1 MNEFKYQISQLI
13 LVVILA
19 LGAYWAFTRLDN
31 GISYTREQVVD
42 TTVENT
48 EEPVAQ
54 NEELPEG
61 AVVQENPEVAQPNT
75 LEGTTPDTQAPSAG
89 LDKGALAKKLEAV
102 LALNTIYASGVQND
116 NIKSVQE
123 FLAFYFP
130 EKGITP
136 DGAFGPGTKQIVLD
150 FQNKELGGGDG
161 RIGPNTLKKMIEILK
176 K

>member
-13 LVVILA
+13 LVVVLA

-42 TTVENT
+42 VEPTQEEALPEENT
-48 EEPVAQ
+48 TTSPEEVPAE
-54 NEELPEG
+54 NSETSPEPT
-61 AVVQENPEVAQPNT
+61 AETPEVNQNPTAT
-75 LEGTTPDTQAPSAG
+75 
-89 LDKGALAKKLEAV
+89 LDKAALITKLESV
-102 LALNTIYASGVQND
+102 LALNTIYASGVTND